1 MKENKKLLP
10 PTYFIILLLLSIG
23 LHFIFPIKKVIFP
36 PYTYLGFIL
45 IIFGGVINLW
55 TDLLLKRKRTTV
67 KPYES
72 PTYLITS
79 GPFRISRN
87 PSYLGF
93 AAILLGV
100 AINHGTLI
108 TFLSPITFFILIEL
122 MFIPFEEK
130 NLERAFRKEYIEY
143 KNQIRRWL

>member
-23 LHFIFPIKKVIFP
+23 
-36 PYTYLGFIL
+36 LGFIL

-67 KPYES
+67 KPYEN

-108 TFLSPITFFILIEL
+108 TFLSPITFFILMEL

-130 NLERAFRKEYIEY
+130 NLERAFGKEYIEY